1 MEFQRLVESRRM
13 TRNFQPRPIPP
24 EVLDR
29 VLANARRAPSAGFS
43 QGWSFLVLE
52 GAAETS
58 RYWDAVLPPEARAG
72 FAWPGLLSAPVI
84 IVALA
89 DPQAYLER
97 YAEPDKRRSASADG
111 SWPTPYW
118 HVDTAFASL
127 LILLTAADAGL
138 GALFFSVADFNAVR
152 ATFAVPE
159 RYHPVGA
166 IALGYPIPGHR
177 SSSLRRGP
185 RPASAVIHRGGW

>member
-1 MEFQRLVESRRM
+1 MDFQRLVESRRM
-13 TRNFQPRPIPP
+13 TRNFAPRPIPA
-24 EVLDR
+24 ETLDR

-52 GAAETS
+52 GATETS
-58 RYWDAVLPPEARAG
+58 RYWDAVLPTESRAG

-97 YAEPDKRRSASADG
+97 YAEPDKRHSSSADG
-111 SWPTPYW
+111 GWPTPYW
-118 HVDTAFASL
+118 YVDTAFASL

-138 GALFFSVADFNAVR
+138 GALFFSVADFDAFR

-159 RYHPVGA
+159 HYHPVGA
-166 IALGYPIPGHR
+166 IALGYPMPEHR

-185 RPASAVIHRGGW
+185 RPASSVIHRGRW